1 MNKQDRIDVFVDTKE
16 RATEFKTPPSKKHGA
31 KSIAKKR
38 GKKAGNV
45 IVEGTDTVTSAVNWS
60 KLGKTC
66 VLNMASASKPGGG
79 VAKGAQAQEES
90 IFRCSNLHTTITKKM
105 YPLKK
110 YEAVYTKNA
119 TFFKDFNYDTM
130 EPVVVDVVTVAA
142 VNLNKNSYFD
152 NVKNEW
158 IDQPSRKPLWY
169 TRLTKK
175 KIRLMLSLAAHNSV
189 DNLILGAWGCG
200 VFKNKP
206 EDVAKMFRSVLQEY
220 PGAFE
225 NVIFAIINDKNSVGD
240 NYDIFKKILG

>member
-1 MNKQDRIDVFVDTKE
+1 MNKQDRIDIFLDTKA

-38 GKKAGNV
+38 SRKSGNV

-79 VAKGAQAQEES
+79 VEKGAQAQEES
-90 IFRCSNLHTTITKKM
+90 LFRCSNLHTSITKSV
-105 YPLKK
+105 YPLNK
-110 YEAVYTKNA
+110 YEAVYTKGA
-119 TFFKDFNYDTM
+119 TFFKDFYYETM

-142 VNLNKNSYFD
+142 VNLNKDSYYD
-152 NVKNEW
+152 EQKQEW
-158 IDQPSRKPLWY
+158 VDQPSRKPLWY
-169 TRLTKK
+169 SRMTKK
-175 KIRLMLSLAAHNSV
+175 KIRLMLSLAAQNNV

-206 EDVAKMFRSVLQEY
+206 EEIARMFKDVLKEY
-220 PGAFE
+220 RGAFE
-225 NVIFAIINDKNSVGD
+225 NVVFAVINDKNSVAN
-240 NYDIFKKILG
+240 NYEIFKKILG